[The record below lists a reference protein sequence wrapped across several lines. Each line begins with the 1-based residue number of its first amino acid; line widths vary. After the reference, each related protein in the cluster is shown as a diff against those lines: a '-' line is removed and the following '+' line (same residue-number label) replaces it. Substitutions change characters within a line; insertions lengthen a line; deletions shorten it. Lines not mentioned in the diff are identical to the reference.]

1 MSEAGPVEVPAHTAG
16 PSTHAA
22 TVASWGQPGLDGSD
36 EDEPG
41 VAGGDPLQT
50 AGAVARTR
58 NRGPA
63 FTTVLVAALLKRVAH
78 TRTNRSLVAASKL
91 CAAGAVFF
99 KVKCSVSNLSKA
111 GWAWHVQQ
119 GGGGGVEI
127 LKVPHETGGENKK
140 ARAAYM
146 DAELVTPVEVE
157 QFLLTLS
164 QHPAKLHPAVL
175 ALVNAA
181 RLPQAPPSRK
191 AHRGTRRPPLEP
203 PQPPPPGRQTVPWRG
218 WSRRTRRSARSS

>member
-16 PSTHAA
+16 LSTHAA

-50 AGAVARTR
+50 AGAAARTR

-63 FTTVLVAALLKRVAH
+63 FTIVLVAALLKRVAH

-127 LKVPHETGGENKK
+127 LKVPPETGG
-140 ARAAYM
+140 ARPTWLGTPLVCTSLGCAA
-146 DAELVTPVEVE
+146 
-157 QFLLTLS
+157 FLWAASTTLS
-164 QHPAKLHPAVL
+164 AL
-175 ALVNAA
+175 AAPQEGLSLGPSAA
-181 RLPQAPPSRK
+181 R
-191 AHRGTRRPPLEP
+191 
-203 PQPPPPGRQTVPWRG
+203 
-218 WSRRTRRSARSS
+218 